1 MNICKNCKKD
11 NCYSCNKFDFIKN
24 ELERNAFFSKDLG
37 PKGDAMPCQPV
48 LWQVFDNYQKKLNN
62 EFKFKIFI
70 EKKVFSYH
78 LVKKYDFVNNKIIE
92 IYNDE

>member
-1 MNICKNCKKD
+1 
-11 NCYSCNKFDFIKN
+11 
-24 ELERNAFFSKDLG
+24 
-37 PKGDAMPCQPV
+37 MPRQPV
-48 LWQVFDNYQKKLNN
+48 LWQVFDNYQEKLNN
-62 EFKFKIFI
+62 EFKFKIFV